1 MLFVTGYAENAVLNH
16 GHLERGMQ
24 VVTKPFSSE
33 TLACRV
39 KDLIG
44 GAAAVRQL
52 SRSDSN
58 TAMPRW
64 NATWRLNSND
74 RGTWLTANDALN

>member
-1 MLFVTGYAENAVLNH
+1 MLFVTGYAENAVLND

-33 TLACRV
+33 TLARRV

-44 GAAAVRQL
+44 GAAA
-52 SRSDSN
+52 
-58 TAMPRW
+58 
-64 NATWRLNSND
+64 
-74 RGTWLTANDALN
+74 